1 MLTIIAAYTS
11 AGILHEDVD
20 GDVLAYDVE
29 YPLSVADE
37 LWNAAS
43 DWASEAAPLLKD
55 LNTARLLGFA
65 LKSPNEETDALRA
78 LFESW
83 DENRSSGEIIEAGKH
98 AANLLRDDYNVFV
111 DVEFRPFQER

>member
-11 AGILHEDVD
+11 AGILHVDVV
-20 GDVLAYDVE
+20 GDVLAHDFV
-29 YPLSVADE
+29 YPLSVSDE
-37 LWNAAS
+37 LWDAAS

-65 LKSPNEETDALRA
+65 LKNPNEETDALRA

-98 AANLLRDDYNVFV
+98 AAKFLQDDYNVFV